1 MYINFICHIQMSKY
15 IYKKQDIYTFAYLKV
30 ILRFLPNLQ
39 RLNRITKSVKSI
51 NLKTN

>member
-1 MYINFICHIQMSKY
+1 MYKFQNISIKNKTFIYS
-15 IYKKQDIYTFAYLKV
+15 KV

-39 RLNRITKSVKSI
+39 RLNKVTKIVKSI